1 MATSRPELT
10 GKQQRRLAEFI
21 APFRVKPGSRVNLGK
36 DFDPSFKGGVKKKK
50 QGVALL
56 EEGVR
61 LLCEYQARLAAQDTW
76 GVLVVLQALDAAGKD
91 GTIRHVMS
99 GVNPQGVA
107 VHSFKVPSAEELD
120 HDFLWRYAQRLPA
133 RGQIGIFN
141 RSHYEEVLVV
151 RVHPENLDRQKLPK
165 AAKKGDVWQ
174 RRYREI
180 NDWERY
186 LTDNGFRIV
195 KLFLNLSR
203 EEQRIRFLR
212 RLDLPD
218 HNWKFSP
225 ADVRERERWDDYQ
238 TAFSQMLSH
247 TSTEWAPWYV
257 IPADR
262 KWFGRIGAG
271 AVLVHTLMQ
280 IDPRFP
286 TVTEQ
291 QRQALMEVK
300 KALEAQAPKGAAP
313 DPFERAQRDGKAGNA
328 ARRDGQPDPPVAA
341 VTDAADEATA
351 KRSR

>member
-1 MATSRPELT
+1 M
-10 GKQQRRLAEFI
+10 
-21 APFRVKPGSRVNLGK
+21 NLGK
-36 DFDPSFKGGVKKKK
+36 DFDPRFKAGVKKKK
-50 QGVALL
+50 EGVALL
-56 EEGVR
+56 NEGVS
-61 LLCEYQARLAAQDTW
+61 LLSEYQARLAAQETW

-99 GVNPQGVA
+99 GVNPQGVR

-120 HDFLWRYAQRLPA
+120 HDYLWRYSRCLPN
-133 RGQIGIFN
+133 RGEIGIFN

-151 RVHPENLDRQKLPK
+151 RVHPENLERQKLP
-165 AAKKGDVWQ
+165 AAARKGDVWE

-203 EEQRIRFLR
+203 EEQRTRFLR
-212 RLDLPD
+212 RIDLPD
-218 HNWKFSP
+218 HNWKFSQP
-225 ADVRERERWDDYQ
+225 DVHERTRWDDYQ
-238 TAFSQMLSH
+238 KAFSEMLSH

-271 AVLVHTLMQ
+271 TVLVHALMD

-286 TVTEQ
+286 TVTKR
-291 QRQALMEVK
+291 QREALLEVRRE
-300 KALEAQAPKGAAP
+300 LEAQAPKGAAP
-313 DPFERAQRDGKAGNA
+313 DPFEAEQGTT
-328 ARRDGQPDPPVAA
+328 V
-341 VTDAADEATA
+341 
-351 KRSR
+351 